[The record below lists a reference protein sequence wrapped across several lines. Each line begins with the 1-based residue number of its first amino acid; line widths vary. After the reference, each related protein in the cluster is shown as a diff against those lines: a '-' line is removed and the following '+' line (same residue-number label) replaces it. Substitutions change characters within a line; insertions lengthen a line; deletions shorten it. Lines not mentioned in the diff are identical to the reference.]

1 MSITRSFQSGLT
13 VLLLGLALS
22 PAAIAA
28 APAAAPSDGAAL
40 IRSYC
45 SGCHFEHDNFGHDGK
60 FERINTIRKTPEG
73 WVMTIFRMQQVHGL
87 TLDEDVRQRIVQYL
101 ADTQGLAPSEALA
114 GRFALER
121 RPNMQDLGVGTE
133 LATMCGRCHSLA
145 RPALQ
150 RRDADEWLK
159 LAHTHLG
166 QWPSLEYQ
174 ASGRDRPWWQIAS
187 QELPAKLAKQYPFES
202 AAWTEWRAQPPHDLS
217 GGWIVV
223 AHEPGGRDLAGT
235 AEISRSGA
243 TGYAARYSLH
253 DLDGGAVPGESQ
265 AVVYTGFEWRGRAK
279 LGGRDTREVFAASGD
294 GSQISGRWFDPEH
307 AEDGGDWSAIR
318 QDAAPQLLAVLP
330 RALRAG
336 TTGIVTVVGTGLAE
350 AAAMSFGPGISAR
363 VLSRTPNLVR
373 IELAIAADAEPGTR
387 TISIGAATGA
397 AAFALY
403 RQIDRLD
410 VTPAFGI
417 ARLGGGK
424 TAPVT
429 AQFEATAATKLPNG
443 DFLSLGPVA
452 VEWSA
457 VPFDATA
464 QRNDD
469 PKFAGRLDSAGR
481 YHPAVAGPNPQR
493 KFSANNVGNLAIL
506 ARLGD
511 GEHALEGR
519 AHLIVTVQRWNTPPI
534 Y

>member
-1 MSITRSFQSGLT
+1 
-13 VLLLGLALS
+13 
-22 PAAIAA
+22 
-28 APAAAPSDGAAL
+28 
-40 IRSYC
+40 
-45 SGCHFEHDNFGHDGK
+45 
-60 FERINTIRKTPEG
+60 
-73 WVMTIFRMQQVHGL
+73 
-87 TLDEDVRQRIVQYL
+87 
-101 ADTQGLAPSEALA
+101 
-114 GRFALER
+114 
-121 RPNMQDLGVGTE
+121 
-133 LATMCGRCHSLA
+133 
-145 RPALQ
+145 
-150 RRDADEWLK
+150 
-159 LAHTHLG
+159 
-166 QWPSLEYQ
+166 
-174 ASGRDRPWWQIAS
+174 
-187 QELPAKLAKQYPFES
+187 
-202 AAWTEWRAQPPHDLS
+202 
-217 GGWIVV
+217 
-223 AHEPGGRDLAGT
+223 
-235 AEISRSGA
+235 
-243 TGYAARYSLH
+243 
-253 DLDGGAVPGESQ
+253 
-265 AVVYTGFEWRGRAK
+265 
-279 LGGRDTREVFAASGD
+279 
-294 GSQISGRWFDPEH
+294 
-307 AEDGGDWSAIR
+307 
-318 QDAAPQLLAVLP
+318 
-330 RALRAG
+330 
-336 TTGIVTVVGTGLAE
+336 
-350 AAAMSFGPGISAR
+350 MSFGPGISAR

-387 TISIGAATGA
+387 TISVGAATGA

-410 VTPAFGI
+410 VSPAFGI

-424 TAPVT
+424 TAAVT